1 MLSND
6 WLQAMV
12 ITSTITN
19 THFIL
24 SAEIKSDSCIEKKVF
39 FMQFEFFFFFSS
51 MKPKYI
57 ETAMGMENSDT
68 VFFQASIKNE
78 DTAPE

>member
-1 MLSND
+1 MLSKG
-6 WLQAMV
+6 WFQAMV

-19 THFIL
+19 THVIL

-39 FMQFEFFFFFSS
+39 FMQFFLFN

-68 VFFQASIKNE
+68 IFFQASIKNE
-78 DTAPE
+78 DTVPE